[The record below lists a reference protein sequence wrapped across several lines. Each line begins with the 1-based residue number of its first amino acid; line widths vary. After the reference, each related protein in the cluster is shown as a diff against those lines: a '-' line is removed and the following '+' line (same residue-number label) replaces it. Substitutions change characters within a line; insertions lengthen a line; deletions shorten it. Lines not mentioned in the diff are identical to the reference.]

1 MMAFLL
7 LIQTV
12 WMVAIH
18 TADFPF
24 PKLNFI
30 SFIFYFGLGIYTC
43 DHFDQLKKG
52 IGHLTPLYLIT
63 SLALTMGSSFLIIIG
78 LTTGYR
84 YYAIPEYFSMG
95 AEIVYPFLRILTFLL
110 LFNLASSLVGKRS
123 ILSQMIYNI
132 GNYSFGIYLIHI
144 FFFQYIIRTLSYN
157 TIDYND
163 WVFYPSVFVT
173 TVVLSY
179 LAVRLIS
186 YLPYSYYIIGSRT
199 RKVDTFN

>member
-1 MMAFLL
+1 
-7 LIQTV
+7 
-12 WMVAIH
+12 
-18 TADFPF
+18 
-24 PKLNFI
+24 
-30 SFIFYFGLGIYTC
+30 
-43 DHFDQLKKG
+43 
-52 IGHLTPLYLIT
+52 
-63 SLALTMGSSFLIIIG
+63 
-78 LTTGYR
+78 
-84 YYAIPEYFSMG
+84 MG